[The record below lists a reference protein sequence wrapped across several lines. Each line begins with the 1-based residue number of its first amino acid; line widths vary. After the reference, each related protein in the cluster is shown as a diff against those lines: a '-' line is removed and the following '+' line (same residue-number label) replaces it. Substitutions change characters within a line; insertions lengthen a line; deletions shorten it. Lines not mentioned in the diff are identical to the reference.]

1 MLNFIL
7 KITALIT
14 LIILTISGIILVRN
28 DIDYNY
34 FAAIADKHKY
44 AQSIKKPKIILAGG
58 SSLAFG
64 IASDS
69 IEKKLN
75 RPVVNLGLYVGFGL
89 DFILK
94 ETLSEVKKGD
104 LVIFSVEYYLK
115 KNEEEYSKQMA
126 AFAYPPAYEYVGY
139 TGWLDS
145 FEKKAA
151 FFSRYTRN
159 IIFYPN
165 RIKSPKIDDKVS
177 DYFRKGFS
185 QKGDLL
191 SHLNNSPIRPLKD
204 LAGLKK
210 LDYSSEIQ
218 AINQFIKDV
227 RAKQGEVYW
236 YYPCNSQTGYDMNEE
251 PLKFYEKQIQK
262 NINCLK
268 INTLKDGIY
277 PDDCFYDTHFHLFG
291 NCRIERTQKLIDTL
305 KNHAF

>member
-1 MLNFIL
+1 LLNFIL

-14 LIILTISGIILVRN
+14 LIILTLSGIIEIRS
-28 DIDYNY
+28 DIDENY

-44 AQSIKKPKIILAGG
+44 AQSIQKPKIILAGG
-58 SSLAFG
+58 SNLAFG

-69 IEKKLN
+69 IEKGLN

-89 DFILK
+89 DFILQDV
-94 ETLSEVKKGD
+94 LSEVKKGD
-104 LVIFSVEYYLK
+104 LVILSIEYYLK

-139 TGWLDS
+139 TSWLDH
-145 FEKKAA
+145 FEKEVA

-159 IIFYPN
+159 LIFFPN
-165 RIKSPKIDDKVS
+165 RIKSPQIDDKIS

-191 SHLNNSPIRPLKD
+191 AHLNNPPIRPLND

-210 LDYSSEIQ
+210 LNYSSEIQ
-218 AINQFIKDV
+218 EINQFIEKV
-227 RAKQGEVYW
+227 RVKGGEVYW
-236 YYPCNSQTGYDMNEE
+236 YYPCYSDTGYKMNKESLE
-251 PLKFYEKQIQK
+251 YYEKQIQK
-262 NINCLK
+262 NVNCFK

-291 NCRIERTQKLIDTL
+291 NCRIERTQKLIKSL
-305 KNHAF
+305 SH

>member
-7 KITALIT
+7 KITALIS
-14 LIILTISGIILVRN
+14 LIIFTLSGIILVRN
-28 DIDYNY
+28 DVEQNY

-44 AQSIKKPKIILAGG
+44 AQSIQKPKIILAGG
-58 SSLAFG
+58 SNLAFG

-89 DFILK
+89 DFILQ
-94 ETLSEVKKGD
+94 ETLSEVRKGD
-104 LVIFSVEYYLK
+104 LVILSLEYYLK

-126 AFAYPPAYEYVGY
+126 AFAYPPAYSYVGFAD
-139 TGWLDS
+139 WMDK

-159 IIFYPN
+159 LIFFPN
-165 RIKSPKIDDKVS
+165 RIKSPQINDKIS

-191 SHLNNSPIRPLKD
+191 SHLNNPPIRPLND

-210 LDYSSEIQ
+210 LNYSIEIH
-218 AINQFIKDV
+218 AINQFIKSV
-227 RAKQGEVYW
+227 RIKGGEVYW
-236 YYPCNSQTGYDMNEE
+236 YYPCYSQTAYELNKE
-251 PLKFYEKQIQK
+251 PLEYYEAQIGNK
-262 NINCLK
+262 INCLK
-268 INTLKDGIY
+268 INTLHDGIY
-277 PDDCFYDTHFHLFG
+277 PDECFYDTHFHLFG
-291 NCRIERTQKLIDTL
+291 NCRIERTQKLIKSL
-305 KNHAF
+305 SH